1 MLRTKQVLR
10 YDILLNI
17 VKFVPNYFSMIL
29 KNLITNAA
37 KEVGFDI
44 VGVVPAMPLEQEL
57 GRFGEWLLEGHHSTL
72 SYLERNV
79 EKRFDASKLV
89 EGARSV
95 VVCGVAYLSEY
106 SRGYP
111 EGWQTKIAS
120 YALNRDYHLTIKE
133 MLVAL
138 AERLKE
144 HSPSLRFRAFTDS
157 APLAEKSYARRA
169 GLGWIGRNSL
179 LVTPE
184 YGSMLLLGELVID
197 EEVDE
202 YDSPKEYVGCGE
214 CRRCIEACPNGA
226 ISDRRY
232 IDTRRCISCR
242 TIEPMAEGD
251 SIELDG
257 WIFGCDACQS
267 VCPYNQ
273 RAKLHTNPHF
283 DPIINPLSL
292 DSDAWLA
299 MTDEEFAAL
308 AISTPMTRA
317 GLERIKSNVK
327 TER

>member
-1 MLRTKQVLR
+1 
-10 YDILLNI
+10 
-17 VKFVPNYFSMIL
+17 MIP
-29 KNLITNAA
+29 KNLITNSAL
-37 KEVGFDI
+37 EIGFDI
-44 VGVVPAMPLEQEL
+44 VGVVPAMPLEEEAQ
-57 GRFGEWLLEGHHSTL
+57 RFGEWLQRGHHSTL
-72 SYLERNV
+72 SYLERNG

-111 EGWQTKIAS
+111 EGWRTKIAS

-144 HSPSLRFRAFTDS
+144 YAPELRFRAFTDS

-197 EEVDE
+197 ETVDE
-202 YDSPKEYVGCGE
+202 YDAPKEYVGCGE
-214 CRRCIEACPNGA
+214 CRRCVDACPNGA
-226 ISDRRY
+226 ILENRT
-232 IDTRRCISCR
+232 INTRRCISCR

-251 SIELDG
+251 NIDLDG

-273 RAKLHTNPHF
+273 RATLHRNPNF
-283 DPIINPLSL
+283 DPIIDPLSL
-292 DSDAWLA
+292 DSDAWLR
-299 MTDEEFAAL
+299 MTEEEFSSL
-308 AISTPMTRA
+308 AVTTPMTRA
-317 GLERIKSNVK
+317 GLERIKDNVK
-327 TER
+327 G

>member
-1 MLRTKQVLR
+1 
-10 YDILLNI
+10 
-17 VKFVPNYFSMIL
+17 MIP
-29 KNLITNAA
+29 KNLITNSAL
-37 KEVGFDI
+37 EIGFDI
-44 VGVVPAMPLEQEL
+44 VGVVPATPLEEEAQ
-57 GRFGEWLLEGHHSTL
+57 RFGEWLQRGHHSTL
-72 SYLERNV
+72 SYLERNG

-111 EGWQTKIAS
+111 EGWRTKIAS

-144 HSPSLRFRAFTDS
+144 YAPELRFRAFTDS

-197 EEVDE
+197 ETVDE
-202 YDSPKEYVGCGE
+202 YDAPKEYVGCGE
-214 CRRCIEACPNGA
+214 CRRCVEACPNGA
-226 ISDRRY
+226 ILENRS

-242 TIEPMAEGD
+242 TIEPMAEGKRID
-251 SIELDG
+251 LDG

-273 RAKLHTNPHF
+273 RATLHRNPNF
-283 DPIINPLSL
+283 DPIIDPLSL
-292 DSDAWLA
+292 DSDAWLR
-299 MTDEEFAAL
+299 MTEEEFSSLAAT
-308 AISTPMTRA
+308 TPMTRA
-317 GLERIKSNVK
+317 GLERIKDNVK
-327 TER
+327 G